1 MKKRLI
7 SLLLT
12 LATTT
17 AVHAQVPLSGSTI
30 TATTSVTTPYVFSTG
45 LPASIS
51 GTSGGYTGWGKNGT
65 GDFDFFAANN
75 GSSPSFYWY
84 FLLGSTQTA
93 EMFLDTGGNL
103 HVPNGNVTANSLSA
117 AASVALPHYTAATI
131 PSAVTLGAGATVVVS
146 DCNVMALASTIC
158 AGGGTNYMLAISNG
172 ANWTMH

>member
-1 MKKRLI
+1 MKKLLT

-12 LATTT
+12 LVAT
-17 AVHAQVPLSGSTI
+17 AACAQVPLSGSTV
-30 TATTSVTTPYVFSTG
+30 TATTSVTTPYVLSTG

-51 GTSGGYTGWGKNGT
+51 GTSGSYTGWNKNGT

-84 FLLGSTQTA
+84 FLLGLSQTA

-117 AASVALPHYTAATI
+117 AASVSLPHYTVATI
-131 PSAVTLGAGATVVVS
+131 PSAAALGAGVAVVVS
-146 DCNVMALASTIC
+146 DCTTTAFGALCT
-158 AGGGTNYMLAISNG
+158 GGGTNYMLAISNG
-172 ANWTMH
+172 SAWTMH